1 MRIVNHTYQK
11 EPVIMKHIR
20 LLVATAAFAAV
31 SQSSFASSL
40 TFGPVNFKLTS
51 IQSNIVDQYS
61 YSTNK
66 TSSSTNLS
74 QTQLYTTTTTSI
86 NNNQLLSMLANS
98 LTMTWPAGA
107 TLKLDNFGDF
117 DVVDKTNGLI
127 EDVSEVLSISTS
139 TNAVYSGTIVD
150 TETINKNGV
159 SAGETQKYTET
170 VSATLVYDDTFLP
183 TVNGT
188 NTQITVNGIETL
200 HGMTSSSNSG
210 ETFKYVVS
218 FIGTGTGSIFNY
230 LVSTNGIIVGG
241 TLTDTELKAC
251 RSGILVSLVR
261 CPHRTGFFF
270 SGQSGM
276 T

>member
-1 MRIVNHTYQK
+1 
-11 EPVIMKHIR
+11 MKHIR
-20 LLVATAAFAAV
+20 LLVAAAAFAAV
-31 SQSSFASSL
+31 SHSSFAQPL
-40 TFGPVNFKLTS
+40 TFGPVNFKLSS
-51 IQSNIVDQYS
+51 IQQNIWDQNTL
-61 YSTNK
+61 STNK
-66 TSSSTNLS
+66 TSSSTNIS
-74 QTQLYTTTTTSI
+74 STQLYTTTITTL

-117 DVVDKTNGLI
+117 DVVVGTNLI
-127 EDVSEVLSISTS
+127 EDVSEVLSFSTS

-150 TETINKNGV
+150 TETFNKNGI
-159 SAGETQKYTET
+159 SESETQKYIET

-200 HGMTSSSNSG
+200 HGVTSASNSG

-230 LVSTNGIIVGG
+230 LVSTNQIIVGG
-241 TLTDTELKAC
+241 TLTETQL
-251 RSGILVSLVR
+251 
-261 CPHRTGFFF
+261 
-270 SGQSGM
+270 
-276 T
+276 